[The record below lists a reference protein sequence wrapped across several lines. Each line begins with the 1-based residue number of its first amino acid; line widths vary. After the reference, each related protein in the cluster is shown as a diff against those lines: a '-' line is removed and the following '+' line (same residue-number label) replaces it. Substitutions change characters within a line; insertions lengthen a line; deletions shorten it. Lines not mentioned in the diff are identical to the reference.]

1 MQADKAREKGMEM
14 DEERKHRDGLRKRG
28 EAEDSAFSLLYRKKQ
43 EWLISKSQGEKHLAR
58 IKNPGYWETFQ
69 SVQSTT

>member
-1 MQADKAREKGMEM
+1 MQEDKAREKGMEM

-28 EAEDSAFSLLYRKKQ
+28 EAEDRVLFPSEGKTRVAGFQKSGRGTFSTDYKSRLL
-43 EWLISKSQGEKHLAR
+43 GD
-58 IKNPGYWETFQ
+58 FQ